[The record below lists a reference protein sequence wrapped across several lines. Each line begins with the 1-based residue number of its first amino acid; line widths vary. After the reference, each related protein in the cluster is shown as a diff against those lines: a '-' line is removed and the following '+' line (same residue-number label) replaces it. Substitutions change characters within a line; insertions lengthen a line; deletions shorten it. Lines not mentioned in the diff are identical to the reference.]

1 MMDYISILY
10 AAAALGGLA
19 LIFGVGLGFAAI
31 KFAVEVDPLIPIV
44 RELLP
49 GANCGGCG
57 YAGCD
62 ALAGAIVEGKAA
74 VTACPVNSD
83 ANKEEIAKVLGKEIV
98 EEEKTTAFVKC
109 NGTCDNASEKY
120 EYYGIKDCKSAA
132 YLQGTGSKGCEYGCL
147 GLGSC
152 FNVCMFGAI
161 TIENGVA
168 VINEEKC
175 TLCGLCVSACPKGI
189 IEIIKVSAHTRVKCS
204 SNDKGKDVKSKCSVG
219 CIGCGI
225 CTKQCEDDAIHVT
238 NSLAKIDY
246 DKCINC
252 GKCVAKCPT
261 KCIIN

>member
-1 MMDYISILY
+1 MDYMNILY

-31 KFAVEVDPLIPIV
+31 KFAVEVDPLIPVV

-62 ALAGAIVEGKAA
+62 GYAMALVDGKA
-74 VTACPVNSD
+74 VPSACPVNSSEN
-83 ANKEEIAKVLGKEIV
+83 AEKIAKALGMEVVIG
-98 EEEKTTAFVKC
+98 EKTSAFVKC
-109 NGTCDNASEKY
+109 NGTCENAKDKY
-120 EYYGIKDCKSAA
+120 QYYGIKDCKSAH
-132 YLQGTGSKGCEYGCL
+132 YLQGSGSKGCEYGCL

-168 VINEEKC
+168 IIDEDKC
-175 TLCGLCVSACPKGI
+175 TSCGLCVSSCPKAL
-189 IEIIKVSAHTRVKCS
+189 IEIIKTSAHTRVQCS
-204 SNDKGKDVKSKCSVG
+204 SNDKGKDAKSKCTVS

-225 CTKQCEDDAIHVT
+225 CVKQCEDDAIHVT
-238 NSLAKIDY
+238 DSLAKIDY